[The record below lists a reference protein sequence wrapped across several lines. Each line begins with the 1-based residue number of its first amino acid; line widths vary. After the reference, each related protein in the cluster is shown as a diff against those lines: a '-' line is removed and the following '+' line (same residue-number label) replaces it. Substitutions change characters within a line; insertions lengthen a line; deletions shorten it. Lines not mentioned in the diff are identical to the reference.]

1 MNKKAIVPLFLL
13 SSLLVV
19 AGIVVWLFYTE
30 AGARYLVT
38 RIFRFVPAR
47 IETAGI
53 SGTLASELAVR
64 DLRIISISEGHRL
77 TIGKASVQWRPWEL
91 PLGKI
96 VLAKLVLR
104 EVSLQD
110 GRPDEPIGLTWPR
123 LPEAL
128 SWFQGRI
135 DQLEIRGLA
144 YRSGSREIL
153 IRKADCR
160 VDYSYG
166 FARVHD
172 LLVEGPAGKITGA
185 IQSHLMTPFLAADVK
200 IESKGSSWPM
210 TTLQARLRAPDRSMY
225 VSGPFTAKIFDG
237 LKERFTLNGGVS
249 VDRHALAF
257 TGLSLKERERK
268 GAVKGEGKID
278 FSRAIPVIQG
288 LVKAEDLDLTR
299 EAGMECRL
307 TGSVEIMG
315 NLSSYQGRFR
325 LRPQFSA
332 WEPGETTGVFSGGPV
347 QARIEDLHMN
357 LGKGTI
363 KGRMNISWEKDLA
376 ATVTLQARNIDPS
389 RAAPEVKGNIN
400 ADLEGF
406 LRRPP
411 GASIEA
417 DVKGRLLDSQ
427 LLGKRLTGTVEA
439 HWKNEGLNLD
449 DLNLQGDGFHVRAR
463 STERDRILYEA
474 RVTKLSRL
482 LPKAEGQLQGEG
494 WFRFRNRLLSGSL
507 IAAGKNITF
516 DHTTIE
522 SLTADLSLTENG
534 NKDLQAR
541 VTAKNLSLRGATWSQ
556 AELKVGGTRSRHRTD
571 LLLTS
576 PENGL
581 RIQAAGSYHQA
592 VWTGIIQ
599 DVFWDSKRFGPLTI
613 VKPANIVAT
622 RHALSLAPLL
632 LSGRQGERLEL
643 TARMDSQK
651 KQEFLAALWQ
661 DLQLGRL
668 NLFAAAGTEME
679 GKTNGQMRMEWPGKG
694 PFRLTGT
701 ALVKGEISQGT
712 WKLPIREGQTRIRWD
727 EKGLDMRQSLDFG
740 EKGKVAA
747 VLSSTAPPAVA
758 MPGEGTFQMRLT
770 DMDLQ
775 LFKPLLPPSL
785 ETQGRLSGQ
794 AEGRL
799 LPQQRFTMKGQS
811 TVSGGVWTIAYP
823 KGKVQFSQ
831 ENLVLAWS
839 WQDDALQGTLES
851 KFTNHGQIRSTFS
864 LPIKAQIPLKIDK
877 AGPISIAV
885 KGDLREKGL
894 LSALFPGT
902 VRETHGQLAI
912 DLAMTGSWQAPIY
925 QGTLRLARAG
935 AYVPATGIR
944 LEDVNAL
951 ARFYQ
956 DRIEVEQISARSGP
970 GSIKGATT
978 LWYGDRKIKRIK
990 GSLNGERFQ
999 AAYLPELQIL
1009 VNPRLTFEG
1018 TTERLILRG
1027 AIDIPEGRYTESKEP
1042 DMIHTSRDVRVMDRE
1057 EKKPKPSPV
1066 AMDIDLSITLGEKV
1080 FMRTRDIDGKF
1091 TGKMSAVG
1099 RSLDNLRT
1107 RGEIHISQGILYAA
1121 DAKLPIER
1129 GHIFFKDKPFPLA
1142 SLDILA
1148 VKTVGDVRAGF
1159 LVTGTIRTPIVT
1171 LYSVPSM
1178 SDQDV
1183 LAHIVFGTSYTGDK
1197 IQATTLL
1204 KSAGMF
1210 LAQGKSV
1217 GLEDSLRKNAGLEI
1231 GGLTSSN
1238 RSRQGRTDM
1247 TTSLSTVGQYLS
1259 PQLYVGLGRAL
1270 FSDDILYVMKYSFSK
1285 KWEVETKAGK
1295 QSSLDLFFKIDFD

>member
-1 MNKKAIVPLFLL
+1 MKKAIVPLALL
-13 SSLLVV
+13 ATILVFT
-19 AGIVVWLFYTE
+19 GIVVWLFYTE
-30 AGARYLVT
+30 TGAQYLVT
-38 RIFRFVPAR
+38 RLIRFVPAR

-64 DLRIISISEGHRL
+64 DLRVISISKGHWL

-91 PLGKI
+91 PLGKV

-110 GRPDEPIGLTWPR
+110 GRPDEPIDLTWPR
-123 LPEAL
+123 LPGAL
-128 SWFQGRI
+128 SWFQGRV

-153 IRKADCR
+153 IQKADCR

-172 LLVEGPAGKITGA
+172 LLVEAEAGKMTGT
-185 IQSHLMTPFLAADVK
+185 IQTHLMSPFLAADVK
-200 IESKGSSWPM
+200 IEPKGSSWPM
-210 TTLQARLRAPDRSMY
+210 TAFQARLRAPSGSMY
-225 VSGPFTAKIFDG
+225 VNGPFTAKIFGG
-237 LKERFTLNGGVS
+237 LKERFTLKGGVS

-257 TGLSLKERERK
+257 TSLSLEERERK
-268 GAVKGEGKID
+268 GAIKGEGKVD
-278 FSRAIPVIQG
+278 FSRAVPVILG
-288 LVKAEDLDLTR
+288 VVRAEDLDLTR

-307 TGSVEIMG
+307 TGAVEIAG
-315 NLSSYQGRFR
+315 NLSSYQGKFR
-325 LRPQFSA
+325 LRPYFAA
-332 WEPGETTGVFSGGPV
+332 WEPGEAAGVFSGDQS
-347 QARIEDLHMN
+347 QASIEELRMN

-363 KGRMNISWEKDLA
+363 KGRMNITWEKGLA

-389 RAAPEVKGNIN
+389 RAVPEMKGIIN

-411 GASIEA
+411 GASVEA
-417 DVKGRLLDSQ
+417 AVKGRFLSSQ
-427 LLGKRLTGTVEA
+427 LMGKQLIGTVNA
-439 HWKNEGLNLD
+439 RWKDEGLNLD
-449 DLNLQGDGFHVRAR
+449 DLSLQGDGFHVRAR
-463 STERDRILYEA
+463 GDARDRILYEA

-482 LPKAEGQLQGEG
+482 LPKAEGQFQGQG
-494 WFRFRNRLLSGSL
+494 WFRFRNRLLSGNL
-507 IAAGKNITF
+507 VAAGKDLAF

-522 SLTADLSLTENG
+522 SLTADLSLTEDG
-534 NKDLQAR
+534 NKDLKAQ
-541 VTAKNLSLRGATWSQ
+541 VTAKNMLLWGATWRQ
-556 AELKVGGTRSRHRTD
+556 AELKVGGTRSRHRAD
-571 LLLTS
+571 LLVTS

-581 RIQAAGSYHQA
+581 RIQAAGSYQQA

-599 DVFWDSKRFGPLTI
+599 DVLWDSKRFGPLTI
-613 VKPANIVAT
+613 VKPADIVT
-622 RHALSLAPLL
+622 TGHAMSLAPLL
-632 LSGRQGERLEL
+632 LTGRQGEQLEL
-643 TARMDSQK
+643 AARMDGQK
-651 KQEFLAALWQ
+651 KQEFLSAVWR
-661 DLQLGRL
+661 DLQLGRV
-668 NLFAAAGTEME
+668 NLLAAGTEME
-679 GKTNGQMRMEWPGKG
+679 GKTNGQMRIEWPGKG
-694 PFRLTGT
+694 PFRLSGM
-701 ALVKGEISQGT
+701 AMVKGEILHGT

-747 VLSSTAPPAVA
+747 VLSSSAPPAGA
-758 MPGEGTFQMRLT
+758 IPGEGTFQVRLT

-775 LFKPLLPPSL
+775 LIKPLLPPSL
-785 ETQGRLSGQ
+785 ETEGRLSGQ
-794 AEGRL
+794 GEGRL

-811 TVSGGVWTIAYP
+811 TVAGGAWTVAYP

-831 ENLVLAWS
+831 ERLVLAWN

-851 KFTNHGQIRSTFS
+851 KFANHGQIRSTFS

-877 AGPISIAV
+877 EGPLSIAA

-902 VRETHGQLAI
+902 VRETYGQLAI

-925 QGTLRLARAG
+925 QGTVRLDRAG
-935 AYVPATGIR
+935 AYILATGIR
-944 LEDVNAL
+944 IEDVGAV

-956 DRIEVEQISARSGP
+956 DRIEVEQISARSGA
-970 GSIKGATT
+970 GSIKGTTT
-978 LWYGDRKIKRIK
+978 LWYGDRKIKRVK
-990 GSLNGERFQ
+990 GSLAGERFQ
-999 AAYLPELQIL
+999 AAYLPELQIMA
-1009 VNPRLTFEG
+1009 NPRLTFEG
-1018 TTERLILRG
+1018 PPERLILRG
-1027 AIDIPEGRYTESKEP
+1027 AIDVPEGRYTESKEP
-1042 DMIHTSRDVRVMDRE
+1042 DMIHTSRDVRVMDRV
-1057 EKKPKPSPV
+1057 EKKTKSSPV
-1066 AMDIDLSITLGEKV
+1066 VMDIDLSITLGEKV
-1080 FMRTRDIDGKF
+1080 FMKTRDIEGKF
-1091 TGKMSAVG
+1091 TGKMNAAG
-1099 RSLDNLRT
+1099 RTLDNLRT

-1121 DAKLPIER
+1121 DTKLPIER

-1197 IQATTLL
+1197 IQAATLL

-1210 LAQGKSV
+1210 LAQGQSV
-1217 GLEDSLRKNAGLEI
+1217 GLEDSLRKSAGLEI
-1231 GGLTSSN
+1231 GGLTSPN
-1238 RSRQGRTDM
+1238 RSKQGRTDM

-1270 FSDDILYVMKYSFSK
+1270 FSDDILYVMKYSFTK
-1285 KWEVETKAGK
+1285 RWEVETKAGK
-1295 QSSLDLFFKIDFD
+1295 QSSLDLFFKIEFD